1 MNPIEAI
8 YKNKIVAVIRAQEPE
23 EAVEKVQAMIQGGI
37 KVFEIT
43 VEKGQILPAVEQL
56 SQNKDLTIMAGGIIT
71 SKRAQEAILKGAKV
85 IVSPVSKSIC

>member
-23 EAVEKVQAMIQGGI
+23 EAVEKAQAMIQGGI

-43 VEKGQILPAVEQL
+43 VE
-56 SQNKDLTIMAGGIIT
+56 
-71 SKRAQEAILKGAKV
+71 
-85 IVSPVSKSIC
+85 